1 MAGSSTAS
9 AQPNNTRN
17 PFPGKR
23 LWAVIAVIAVVGAL
37 LFWGR
42 MGSRGDDIGLTFTA
56 KRGPLDVKVLEG
68 GSIESLDSQQI
79 KSEVAGYQGVKILQ
93 IVEEGYE
100 ITEED
105 IANEKLIVELDSAEF
120 HKELTQAKITFK
132 GTEASLTEGQQGY
145 EIQIN
150 KSESDIYE
158 AELAVRLA
166 KLELEKYLGAD
177 VTQEVLQEVDLFQS
191 RWEDDRIL
199 ENAEQG
205 IVEKV
210 VEAASGIEPHVEGG
224 GDIQPGPANEVV
236 EEPEGGG
243 DVQPEASDGAS
254 EESSGDPIE
263 ISIDELRMTHP
274 NIPWSEYAKSEVL
287 GDGEAN
293 QMLSTNED
301 ELLLARKELGT
312 SLQQLEG
319 TQRLFDKGFVN
330 RIELE
335 NDQTAHD
342 RNQIGVKAAETK
354 QSVFINYEFPKQSET
369 LSSAYIQAERAL
381 ERTEKQALSEI
392 AKARGAL
399 ASAEA
404 RYLIESNQLKEYEE
418 NIRKCKLIATRPGL
432 VVYGGGG
439 DHYWREEQIK
449 EGATVRERQTII
461 TIPDMASMAVKVKI
475 QEAEIK
481 LVKKDQTVRIVVDAH
496 RDKSVT
502 GVVSKVAVLPDS
514 EDRWMNP
521 DLKVYETTIKIDGV
535 HKWLKPGMTA
545 KTEILVEKLKD
556 VVYIPVQSVVPDGDE
571 QVCFVLKDGKPDRRV
586 VTVGPSTVEFI
597 VIESG
602 LDEGEVVIIRP
613 PDGSRNDKADG
624 TDSESETSDEKSVPQ
639 PAETQ
644 VVGQG

>member
-1 MAGSSTAS
+1 
-9 AQPNNTRN
+9 
-17 PFPGKR
+17 
-23 LWAVIAVIAVVGAL
+23 
-37 LFWGR
+37 
-42 MGSRGDDIGLTFTA
+42 MGSRGDDVGLTFTV

-79 KSEVAGYQGVKILQ
+79 KSEVAGYQGTKILQ

-105 IANEKLIVELDSAEF
+105 IANEKLIVELDSSEF
-120 HKELTQAKITFK
+120 QKELTQAKITFK

-158 AELAVRLA
+158 AELAVKLA
-166 KLELEKYLGAD
+166 MLELEKYLGAD
-177 VTQEVLQEVDLFQS
+177 VTRKVLEEVDLFQS
-191 RWEDDRIL
+191 RWEEDRIL
-199 ENAEQG
+199 ENAEEN
-205 IVEKV
+205 IVEEV
-210 VEAASGIEPHVEGG
+210 VEAASSAEIDV
-224 GDIQPGPANEVV
+224 
-236 EEPEGGG
+236 EGGG
-243 DVQPEASDGAS
+243 DVQPEPANETAEEPSDAL
-254 EESSGDPIE
+254 IE

-274 NIPWSEYAKSEVL
+274 DIPWSEYAKAEIL

-293 QMLSTNED
+293 QLLSTNED

-335 NDQTAHD
+335 NDQTSHD
-342 RNQIGVKAAETK
+342 RNGISVKAAETR

-404 RYLIESNQLKEYEE
+404 RFLIESNRIEEIKE
-418 NIRKCKLIATRPGL
+418 NIEKCTLVATRPGL

-449 EGATVRERQTII
+449 EGATIRERQTII
-461 TIPDMASMAVKVKI
+461 TIPDMASMAVKVNI
-475 QEAEIK
+475 HEAEIK
-481 LVKKDQTVRIVVDAH
+481 MVKKDQTARIVVDAH
-496 RDKSVT
+496 RDKPMT
-502 GVVSKVAVLPDS
+502 GVVSQVAVLPDS
-514 EDRWMNP
+514 DNRWMNP

-545 KTEILVEKLKD
+545 KTEILVEKLND
-556 VVYIPVQSVVPDGDE
+556 VLYIPVQSVVPDGDE
-571 QVCFVLKDGKPDRRV
+571 QVCFVLKNGKPDRRV

-613 PDGSRNDKADG
+613 PDGSRNDKTDG
-624 TDSESETSDEKSVPQ
+624 LGGESETSDEESAPQ
-639 PAETQ
+639 PAETP